1 VGLKV
6 WKWAHEFVVALAIYL
21 VSVTGRASPHRT
33 VTCYHRPTEMMLLL
47 GYSASLLSTFL
58 ISAAI
63 LSAIL
68 TVTTTNK
75 APAHPYRPQVVLLSR
90 HEAHKHHGN
99 SKVARA
105 TAKDKSTS
113 VVADARQ
120 LPEITGKEVGKP

>member
-1 VGLKV
+1 MTSRVLLFGV
-6 WKWAHEFVVALAIYL
+6 
-21 VSVTGRASPHRT
+21 
-33 VTCYHRPTEMMLLL
+33 TEMILLL
-47 GYSASLLSTFL
+47 GYSASLLSTFV

-68 TVTTTNK
+68 TVTTANK
-75 APAHPYRPQVVLLSR
+75 APSHPYRSHVVLLSR

-113 VVADARQ
+113 VVTDARQ
-120 LPEITGKEVGKP
+120 LSEIAENEVDKP